1 MEANSF
7 TEEFNLEV
15 NGVVLEAS
23 DTDAE
28 GIGQMHAL
36 SDEYKASVAKVSR
49 ASNKAALA
57 HRTKQLHCS
66 LEGL

>member
-7 TEEFNLEV
+7 TKEFNLEV

-49 ASNKAALA
+49 ASDKVALV
-57 HRTKQLHCS
+57 HWTKCLHYL